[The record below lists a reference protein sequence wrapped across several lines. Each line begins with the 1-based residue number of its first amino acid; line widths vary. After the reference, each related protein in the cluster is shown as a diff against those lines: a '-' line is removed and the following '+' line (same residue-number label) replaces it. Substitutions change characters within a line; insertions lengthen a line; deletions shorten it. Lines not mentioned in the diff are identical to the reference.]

1 MVLIRLQDIDV
12 DFPYDP
18 YECQIEY
25 MSKSISALRRGENAL
40 LESPTGTGKT
50 LCLLCSTLAWQEY
63 MKQGNRMKVVKIDGK
78 QTIYLYF

>member
-1 MVLIRLQDIDV
+1 MPIIRLQDIDV

-25 MSKSISALRRGENAL
+25 MSKSISALKRGENAL

-50 LCLLCSTLAWQEY
+50 LCLLCSALAWQEY
-63 MKQGNRMKVVKIDGK
+63 MKQGSRMKVVKIDGSSFK
-78 QTIYLYF
+78 YI